1 MIRGLEHLSY
11 EDKLKEL
18 GLFNLEMRRLQE
30 DFIMAFQYLKRD
42 YKQEGGEGF
51 KLKEGR
57 FRLDVSMIFTESGE
71 VLAQAAQRLWMPHP
85 HRCLR
90 PGYMGSWAASSST

>member
-42 YKQEGGEGF
+42 YKQEGNQLLTQVDGHRKG
-51 KLKEGR
+51 K
-57 FRLDVSMIFTESGE
+57 
-71 VLAQAAQRLWMPHP
+71 VLN
-85 HRCLR
+85 
-90 PGYMGSWAASSST
+90 